1 MSDHEYTLFGCRIE
15 APWYWARAFA
25 EGVQSLYY
33 GDKPYPYLDLQSAPV
48 SEPGAARHAYEMRVT
63 HLWTGHRASEE
74 AAQLKQVADAALAEA
89 DQTIER
95 IQHMYDD
102 SLIDMSHLEWKR
114 RAEQAEAELAY
125 MTTQRDDEHA
135 ALLRRHAD
143 LAALK
148 AEVDAPWHIGA
159 FIEVDGRTVGPHM
172 VRSWREELAAL
183 KARQCETCRWQ
194 EQGAM
199 DPDSC
204 AVLQGVIPC
213 RDFGCNQWQPREAA
227 E

>member
-1 MSDHEYTLFGCRIE
+1 MSDLQAIE
-15 APWYWARAFA
+15 AATGAKLERVRQWNMLTAEFTDDVATLGDDMKDELLALVMRLVGERDAERAKFA
-25 EGVQSLYY
+25 F
-33 GDKPYPYLDLQSAPV
+33 YPKTQTAY
-48 SEPGAARHAYEMRVT
+48 SEV
-63 HLWTGHRASEE
+63 LHRAKKAE
-74 AAQLKQVADAALAEA
+74 AALANRPIQYEPIPVDESA
-89 DQTIER
+89 DELVAVLKER
-95 IQHMYDD
+95 DD
-102 SLIDMSHLEWKR
+102 AKAD
-114 RAEQAEAELAY
+114 LAY

-159 FIEVDGRTVGPHM
+159 FIEVDGWTVGPHM